1 MDAPAPSWRSV
12 DLGAVGAFEVRR
24 PTLRD
29 VTAAQGGDPAWWHAC
44 VRRDG
49 TVLSHEECLDLDVE
63 VANALA
69 TEVMKPRPT
78 TAPASGAPG
87 GSAQAQTR
95 RPRSRHRS

>member
-49 TVLSHEECLDLDVE
+49 TVLTHDECLDLDVE

-69 TEVMKPRPT
+69 TEVMKPREHPT
-78 TAPASGAPG
+78 QPPKG
-87 GSAQAQTR
+87 GFGESC
-95 RPRSRHRS
+95 RPLTPKRRSRRN